1 MVERQLLDAYGA
13 KEDAAFLRGLGSQ
26 WTPKGLRYSAATV
39 NSATQSYSVT
49 TVLSDLTGLI
59 NALEVA
65 NVKMIAPCWFTSPQV
80 LDYLRTAVSASS
92 GDLMFK
98 GIQDGKLLGW
108 PIEQTT
114 SIPANLGGSSNQ
126 SELYLCDMDEVLV
139 GQGFAEVGVHPSGTY
154 TDSNGD
160 LQSAFDHDELILRL
174 TTCVDIGLKHDAAC
188 AVLTDV
194 PWAAS

>member
-1 MVERQLLDAYGA
+1 MLDAYSA
-13 KEDAAFLRGLGSQ
+13 TEDSAFLCGIGSQ

-39 NSATQSYSVT
+39 TTATQSFTVA
-49 TVLSDLTGLI
+49 TVLSDLTGII
-59 NALEVA
+59 NALEAA
-65 NVKMIAPCWFTSPQV
+65 NVKMVSPVWFTSPQV
-80 LDYLRTAVSASS
+80 IDYLRTAVSASS

-108 PIEQTT
+108 PIDQTT

-126 SELYLCDMDEVLV
+126 SELYLCDMDEVII
-139 GQGFAEVGVHPSGTY
+139 GQGFVEVGVHPNGTY
-154 TDSNGD
+154 TDDNGN

-174 TTCVDIGLKHDAAC
+174 TACVDIGLKHDAAC
-188 AVLTDV
+188 AVLTEV